1 MIWRY
6 PHFRK
11 PPCKSHTHVCM
22 EYPQDSPVLWI
33 INCLHLLTK
42 WNACPSW
49 YLDLRW
55 SDGFALHSAFVG
67 AGIRCQTLGRCRLL
81 CWVAAAVAGMVERKR
96 VLSPVSPVK
105 LSTSTCDDPIL
116 KMTEKPQNNT
126 KPLFF
131 GYLTMFDHVWPF
143 FRGWGTHLDL
153 FCGSCEDKPRN
164 IFVHE
169 SHPLPR
175 PQRME
180 AAPRGAWDWMDPPK
194 KIQRVSNVSPKPNK
208 TVENIL
214 NDGTICNY
222 DFWNCSYVFDSS
234 KSLFYHIISS
244 RHKPIKK
251 HLEVLQV
258 PFCHYRTIVLWQLSQ
273 VVSHCIPIFP
283 YIFRVTLWG
292 YLTVIYSWP
301 CTLCIFMYFSG
312 GTSSENGI
320 ILGSHNFDPPRSAFK
335 VYLEAQSP
343 AGSWWIL
350 QTGVVCSSETAKRL
364 RGSDR

>member
-1 MIWRY
+1 
-6 PHFRK
+6 
-11 PPCKSHTHVCM
+11 
-22 EYPQDSPVLWI
+22 
-33 INCLHLLTK
+33 
-42 WNACPSW
+42 
-49 YLDLRW
+49 
-55 SDGFALHSAFVG
+55 
-67 AGIRCQTLGRCRLL
+67 
-81 CWVAAAVAGMVERKR
+81 
-96 VLSPVSPVK
+96 
-105 LSTSTCDDPIL
+105 
-116 KMTEKPQNNT
+116 
-126 KPLFF
+126 
-131 GYLTMFDHVWPF
+131 
-143 FRGWGTHLDL
+143 
-153 FCGSCEDKPRN
+153 
-164 IFVHE
+164 
-169 SHPLPR
+169 LPR

-364 RGSDR
+364 RGSDRLVWWWFCRIKGCCGISLYHRQIVLVIVLVIVSRFLLVKLDVWWNLMSDETGLFLFPTFWHNSIWLSSLSWSCPEKLGFNQRLFLRCSFSLSNPIHPKFRDPKINWFNTQTYKTIPHRIHVWYVC